1 MKEAQFK
8 TDFTEIELEPLDY
21 DSVQKIL
28 KSKMKTKNGTGLFNN
43 MTGDAVKTSYGKVT
57 EAKSAVHIGVDTNVR
72 RQKHKR
78 RTSSDKTQ
86 RYKIRTTG
94 HRNSRLN
101 KFTDQ
106 QKRFERLGRM
116 ELRILQYASVIGNE
130 FTDILLK
137 KTSNL
142 LSNETNIE
150 GGLEKLTDNRFIRRS
165 DKTFGSERYFEFHH
179 DVIREVIYET
189 IPEDNKKII
198 HKTAGEAI
206 ENIFHSRI
214 EQYYYVLC
222 EHFEK
227 GGAEEKL
234 IDYLEKAGDRARESF
249 ENERAI
255 GYYEKICII
264 TSEKN
269 PVTFSRLIFKKLQLY
284 KLLGK
289 WSEALKICRD
299 LSNRNDF
306 KRNAEL
312 NFQLNFLTADIYY
325 NQSNYSNSIKLL
337 SKMSKTYTDNSDKYL
352 EITGLLCLNY
362 YESGNPNKAENYAKT
377 FFNISSE
384 SNNKLNSAKAYEYF
398 GLIERSKRNYKA
410 SVSYFQ
416 KSIDLF
422 IQSKDLI
429 KSAVLNNRV
438 GINYLQLSEYKKSL
452 EYFERCKVQT
462 EKNGD
467 IREYLNVIGN
477 ISVAYNAMG
486 KNEQAFKICKK
497 KIEFSR
503 RIDYKEGIAGT
514 LASIGN
520 YYYDEKLY
528 DNALNKYSEALKLF
542 EEIEKN
548 SYCKYEL

>member
-1 MKEAQFK
+1 
-8 TDFTEIELEPLDY
+8 
-21 DSVQKIL
+21 
-28 KSKMKTKNGTGLFNN
+28 
-43 MTGDAVKTSYGKVT
+43 
-57 EAKSAVHIGVDTNVR
+57 
-72 RQKHKR
+72 
-78 RTSSDKTQ
+78 
-86 RYKIRTTG
+86 
-94 HRNSRLN
+94 
-101 KFTDQ
+101 
-106 QKRFERLGRM
+106 
-116 ELRILQYASVIGNE
+116 
-130 FTDILLK
+130 
-137 KTSNL
+137 
-142 LSNETNIE
+142 
-150 GGLEKLTDNRFIRRS
+150 
-165 DKTFGSERYFEFHH
+165 
-179 DVIREVIYET
+179 
-189 IPEDNKKII
+189 
-198 HKTAGEAI
+198 
-206 ENIFHSRI
+206 
-214 EQYYYVLC
+214 
-222 EHFEK
+222 
-227 GGAEEKL
+227 
-234 IDYLEKAGDRARESF
+234 
-249 ENERAI
+249 
-255 GYYEKICII
+255 
-264 TSEKN
+264 
-269 PVTFSRLIFKKLQLY
+269 
-284 KLLGK
+284 LGK

-312 NFQLNFLTADIYY
+312 NLQLNFLTADIYY

-398 GLIERSKRNYKA
+398 GLIERSKGNYKA

-542 EEIEKN
+542 EEIEKKTSIAN
-548 SYCKYEL
+548 MNCNIALIHMHRGNFGEALKHFALQMKINENIKHKEGMYLGYVNMANLYKKINQNAQANKYYCLAINIANEIGSNLLKAIAQFNYAEFLFNNGELEKAQINIMNAMIVKDNKDYKKEIFHFKLLNNKINFYTELKKHTFLNKNNFLSSGSVILQDLISQTELLLNEASNDEEIAKVHYDLWDMKIKEEVKDMKAINHKKLALKYFKRIFKKTSDIEYQIFINELS